1 MSTHVPPWAF
11 MQALNVCSMCSESS
25 SSISSVTGSTSV
37 GSIRRPTGS
46 TLGSDAWGVFAAQEH
61 LIKWVVEALFRL
73 LLIRKTWPFV
83 DDKCVDC
90 SLWWEDKDRMISL
103 IRQNTFPIG
112 GTTTLCSQLKCVV
125 GTCLLV
131 KPASPFSVRLLTTV
145 TVLVTGDKTF
155 APVLSHLRT
164 PKGVVTVIGLQ
175 KKDRSLSI
183 F

>member
-1 MSTHVPPWAF
+1 
-11 MQALNVCSMCSESS
+11 
-25 SSISSVTGSTSV
+25 
-37 GSIRRPTGS
+37 
-46 TLGSDAWGVFAAQEH
+46 
-61 LIKWVVEALFRL
+61 
-73 LLIRKTWPFV
+73 
-83 DDKCVDC
+83 
-90 SLWWEDKDRMISL
+90 MISL

-145 TVLVTGDKTF
+145 TVLVTGDKAF

-175 KKDRSLSI
+175 KKKQVTLNFLIEMTNSSRNRTKYLSGG
-183 F
+183 FWNTGVETHPVAWVRKEQKKKACFFEGEVRVPKLEGKDKK